1 MKSRQKIFALFCAI
15 ISVILCIFSCKD
27 APVEEQPDNTPKNAV
42 YKVLHYKQK
51 LPENNSSEAK
61 YDLAETEELS
71 GLIGKPTA
79 AAAKSY
85 AGFTAQEISQ
95 KLITAD
101 GKTEVSVYYNRNEV
115 TLKIDRANGSS
126 VETIKGLYGAA
137 VNVANPVKANST
149 FSGWK
154 PALPSTFPAASVQT
168 AYVAQWNKITAN
180 YTVKHLQQNVSG
192 SGYTEVA
199 SETKSGY
206 AGDNTAA
213 AAKSYTG
220 FTAKSVTQKAI
231 AADGSTVVE
240 ILYDRNKITLT
251 LNLDG
256 GTTATALTN
265 GKLTGLYGAAFS
277 VAAPTKPGWIFIGWN
292 KEGGTWP
299 ETFTSDGSYTALYA
313 ENAANYTV
321 RHYQQNVSGNGY
333 TEVTDDCETKSGI
346 VGNNTAAVA
355 KSYEGFT
362 AQTVTQKTIAADGKT
377 EVSVYYNRN
386 EVTLKIDRANGT
398 SVETIKGLYGAAV
411 NVPTDP
417 VREYYTFEGW
427 NAKGGTI
434 PEVFPAAD
442 AEYTAVWK
450 RIIANY
456 TVKHLQQDV
465 NGSEYAEVTADL
477 ETKSGNAGDITAT
490 VEKSYE
496 GFTAQPVTQKTI
508 ATDGSTVVE
517 IKYDRKL
524 ISLTINLN
532 GGTTTTT
539 LTNGKLT
546 GLYGAEVSI
555 VEPEREDY
563 TFSGWSPALPG
574 VFPAESPETVYKA
587 LWFSD
592 SKTETGISVT
602 LGDNPDINITD
613 VVQEAG
619 KVTFTAES
627 GLANYK
633 WYVNGK
639 SGVQGTERTFVLD
652 TTGLSEDCYT
662 VTVRAEKSGFPLSSS
677 AYVELDKTAPARVS
691 GLAVTAVDVSSNKV
705 SLEWTNPSDSDF
717 KNVKV
722 YWTESDGVHSQEVSG
737 TKGAAASTDITVA
750 DARNSYEF
758 KVRSV
763 DEYGNESSSK
773 YVTAKMVMKV
783 VSDGNYDLSSA
794 KRWNTSIGGFNV
806 ADVGKTFSFKL
817 KFVNDGVYQFNGASG
832 TIYVR
837 TDQEKFIYW
846 SSGTGSMSAL
856 SGEWAGWYEITGTIT
871 SSSNTTFAVVMNGDD
886 VSGTNK
892 FSNAALYIADFKF
905 GTEGAMNTV
914 NNSNLSVGRYDSNIT
929 PVKSFVTLGNAN

>member
-180 YTVKHLQQNVSG
+180 YTVKHLQQDVSG
-192 SGYTEVA
+192 SGYT
-199 SETKSGY
+199 
-206 AGDNTAA
+206 
-213 AAKSYTG
+213 
-220 FTAKSVTQKAI
+220 
-231 AADGSTVVE
+231 
-240 ILYDRNKITLT
+240 
-251 LNLDG
+251 
-256 GTTATALTN
+256 
-265 GKLTGLYGAAFS
+265 
-277 VAAPTKPGWIFIGWN
+277 
-292 KEGGTWP
+292 
-299 ETFTSDGSYTALYA
+299 
-313 ENAANYTV
+313 
-321 RHYQQNVSGNGY
+321 
-333 TEVTDDCETKSGI
+333 
-346 VGNNTAAVA
+346 
-355 KSYEGFT
+355 
-362 AQTVTQKTIAADGKT
+362 
-377 EVSVYYNRN
+377 
-386 EVTLKIDRANGT
+386 
-398 SVETIKGLYGAAV
+398 
-411 NVPTDP
+411 
-417 VREYYTFEGW
+417 
-427 NAKGGTI
+427 
-434 PEVFPAAD
+434 
-442 AEYTAVWK
+442 
-450 RIIANY
+450 
-456 TVKHLQQDV
+456 
-465 NGSEYAEVTADL
+465 EVTADL

-773 YVTAKMVMKV
+773 YVTSTMVMKV
-783 VSDGNYDLSSA
+783 VSDGSYDLSSA